1 MKLASPGLGLAAL
14 ALCGGF
20 GWTSSDVLSSP
31 QDRGIHITCRQYAY
45 DPEVIRINKGDTV
58 RLTFESKDVIH
69 GFYLEAYDID
79 AKVIPQAPYVE
90 LSRPS
95 RRSEGS
101 KKVKEVMFVADR
113 SGKFRYRCS
122 QTCGYMHPF
131 MLGELVVGPNRTYYA
146 GLGVILGMPLVGLG
160 LVAFRRRY
168 GASVS

>member
-1 MKLASPGLGLAAL
+1 MKLVSLGLGLAAL
-14 ALCGGF
+14 ALCGAS
-20 GWTSSDVLSSP
+20 GWTASDVLNPP
-31 QDRGIHITCRQYAY
+31 QERSIHVACRQYAY
-45 DPEVIRINKGDTV
+45 DPEIIRLNKGDTV

-101 KKVKEVMFVADR
+101 KKVKEVVFVADH

-131 MLGELVVGPNRTYYA
+131 MLGEFVVGPNRTYYA

-160 LVAFRRRY
+160 LVAFRRRHD
-168 GASVS
+168 ARVP